1 MKKYFL
7 LTIIFIN
14 FNLKADVKIEDCA
27 SIESDVKRLACYD
40 YLVTGV
46 SKTSEELSSN
56 SDNKIVKV
64 DEIKQSSTDVDSNF
78 GLPRNKIKEKDKI
91 TAINS
96 LTSYISS
103 ISKTYAGKSRFK
115 LQNNQLW
122 ESESILSQIKLNNF
136 KKKNQI
142 IIEEANMGGFWMIN
156 KASKIKIKV
165 KRIS

>member
-7 LTIIFIN
+7 LTIICIN

-56 SDNKIVKV
+56 SENKIVKV

-156 KASKIKIKV
+156 KDSKIKIKV

>member
-156 KASKIKIKV
+156 KDSKIKIKV

>member
-56 SDNKIVKV
+56 SENKIVKV

-156 KASKIKIKV
+156 KDSKIKIKV

>member
-56 SDNKIVKV
+56 SENKIVKV

-142 IIEEANMGGFWMIN
+142 MIEEANMGGFWMIN

>member
-14 FNLKADVKIEDCA
+14 FNLNADVKIEDCA
-27 SIESDVKRLACYD
+27 SIVSDLKRLACYY

-46 SKTSEELSSN
+46 SKTSEELSSI
-56 SDNKIVKV
+56 SENKIVKV
-64 DEIKQSSTDVDSNF
+64 DEIKQSSTDVNSNF

-91 TAINS
+91 TARNS

>member
-7 LTIIFIN
+7 LIIIFIN

-56 SDNKIVKV
+56 SKNKIVKV

>member
-56 SDNKIVKV
+56 SENKIVKV